1 MKLIKKIA
9 TIMFAFMMVVS
20 MSCNVKA
27 DEGTSSTTKGTI
39 TISNAIPGQTYK
51 IYKILDL
58 ESYSTNVVKGE
69 EKGNFAYKPSS
80 EWANF
85 IKGENV
91 KDKYFTFD
99 GEYVSWK
106 ENASVE
112 EFAKQAILYANKKNQ
127 VITANDTKTVPAASA
142 GQTTSTL
149 TFEVPSLGYYLVD
162 SSVGTLCSLDTTKPA
177 ATIQEKNGVPSV
189 DKIITSGGVV
199 SADGKSN
206 SASIGD
212 TVYFKTTITAQPGA
226 QNYVL
231 HDKMTEGLTFDQN
244 SVNVSLHKNATNND
258 KNLTNEDY
266 SVVTTGLESKDPK
279 CTFHINFTKEL
290 CDCLAANDTITVTYS
305 ATLSATLNENA
316 VIGNVDKNTNETW
329 LKYGDSQNTQH
340 KTTTTKTFEMNVFKF
355 YKDKNDSTTEK
366 GLDGA
371 TFKLTKDSQDAENI
385 SFVKTS
391 NETATDDVYRVAK
404 KGETGTV
411 TTITSPKSGK
421 FTIQGLGAGT
431 YYLTETQQPDGYNKL
446 SSPVKVEIKDNG
458 DIYVDDS
465 KTVNT
470 GDVKVENKTGTVLPS
485 TGGAGTTMIYLV
497 GAVLVLG
504 SGVVLATKRRVKN
517 K

>member
-9 TIMFAFMMVVS
+9 AIMFAFMMVVS

-27 DEGTSSTTKGTI
+27 VEGTSPATKGTI
-39 TISNAIPGQTYK
+39 TITNAKKGETYK
-51 IYKILDL
+51 LYKILSL
-58 ESYSTNVVKGE
+58 ESYSYTENDKE
-69 EKGNFAYKPSS
+69 NGNYAYTLTGDTKWDS
-80 EWANF
+80 F
-85 IKGENV
+85 IKGPGVLNEYFEF
-91 KDKYFTFD
+91 DKTNKYL
-99 GEYVSWK
+99 SWK
-106 ENASVE
+106 GDNSPDRVKQFAQLALKFARNESNNVQSVQPVQ
-112 EFAKQAILYANKKNQ
+112 K
-127 VITANDTKTVPAASA
+127 AASDTVTYS
-142 GQTTSTL
+142 GL
-149 TFEVPSLGYYLVD
+149 DLGYYLVD
-162 SSVGTLCSLDTTKPA
+162 SSVGSLCVLNTTNSDI
-177 ATIQEKNGVPSV
+177 TIAEKNGVPSV
-189 DKIITSGGVV
+189 EKGV
-199 SADGKSN
+199 SN
-206 SASIGD
+206 TQNGTYGPSNNASIDD

-231 HDKMTEGLTFDQN
+231 HDKMTKGLTFDEN
-244 SVNVSLHKNATNND
+244 SVNVSLHKKANGDEKT
-258 KNLTNEDY
+258 LTKTTDY
-266 SVVTTGLESKDPK
+266 SVETTGLENTDPK

-290 CDCLAANDTITVTYS
+290 CDRLAANDTITVTY
-305 ATLSATLNENA
+305 SATLNENA

-404 KGETGTV
+404 TGETGTV
-411 TTITSPKSGK
+411 TTITSPESGK
-421 FTIQGLGAGT
+421 FKIQGLGAGT
-431 YYLTETQQPDGYNKL
+431 YYLTETKQPAGYNKL
-446 SSPVKVEIKDNG
+446 SGPVTVEIDENG
-458 DIYVDDS
+458 KVTVGNDTNPVDE
-465 KTVNT
+465 V
-470 GDVKVENKTGTVLPS
+470 GVENKTGTVLPS

-504 SGVVLATKRRVKN
+504 SGVVLVTKRRVKG